1 LRRKVKFPE
10 VAGGRK
16 PRGVRIAFY
25 FLARA
30 VEVYASQ
37 NFSRWRNRSDRQ
49 KAWTATPRVGYEVFR
64 YVRNA
69 RIRLEGTKNLVEA
82 ALEVGARWL
91 ITQSIAW
98 AYAPGPQPYSEND
111 PLDLDAEGTRS
122 VTVGGVATL

>member
-1 LRRKVKFPE
+1 MGYEDRMIQTGVVCGATVKFPE
-10 VAGGRK
+10 VARVANPG
-16 PRGVRIAFY
+16 GVRIAFY

-49 KAWTATPRVGYEVFR
+49 KAWTATPRPRIRGFR

-98 AYAPGPQPYSEND
+98 AYAPGP
-111 PLDLDAEGTRS
+111 
-122 VTVGGVATL
+122 